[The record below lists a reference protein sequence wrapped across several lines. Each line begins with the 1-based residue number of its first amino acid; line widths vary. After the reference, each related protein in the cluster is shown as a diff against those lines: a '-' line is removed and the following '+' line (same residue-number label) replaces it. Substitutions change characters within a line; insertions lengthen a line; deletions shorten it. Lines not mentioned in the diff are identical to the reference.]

1 MGLKESNKTQQ
12 SQVCIFFGPA
22 LIDTEPTTLTLR
34 KLPRNLFFFPSSAH
48 SFYSSLTLSLNI
60 TSQKTSLKHH
70 VPCLAKSLNNKEPV
84 MYSRLITKVSI
95 VNIID

>member
-34 KLPRNLFFFPSSAH
+34 KLPINLFFLSSNK
-48 SFYSSLTLSLNI
+48 YLQGLYNRI
-60 TSQKTSLKHH
+60 PLK
-70 VPCLAKSLNNKEPV
+70 
-84 MYSRLITKVSI
+84 IGFDT
-95 VNIID
+95 